1 MASIVQI
8 CNSALNQ
15 LGASSITALT
25 DDSKNARLCN
35 ERYTTIRDA
44 VFRSHPWNCLIK
56 RVQLAQDTATPA
68 WGFTYQY
75 TLPADC
81 LRILGIKDYNSD
93 YKVEGRKLLIDESS
107 VYLIYLAQITDVN
120 ELDVLLRE
128 TISAHLAQDIAY
140 AITANLQ
147 VSKLMAEKYQA
158 KLSEARHTDA
168 GEGYNT
174 NPELAPTDQII
185 TEDFLNSR
193 Y

>member
-1 MASIVQI
+1 MASVVQI

-25 DDSKNARLCN
+25 ENSKNARICN
-35 ERYTTIRDA
+35 ERYETIRDA
-44 VFRSHPWNCLIK
+44 VYRSHPWNCLVK
-56 RVQLAQDTATPA
+56 RVQLAQDSDTPA
-68 WGFTYQY
+68 WGFDYQY

-93 YKVEGRKLLIDESS
+93 YKVEGRKLLISESE

-147 VSKLMAEKYQA
+147 VANLMAEKYQA
-158 KLSEARHTDA
+158 KLSEARHADSS
-168 GEGYNT
+168 EGYNT

>member
-1 MASIVQI
+1 MASVIQI

-25 DDSKNARLCN
+25 ENSKNARLCN
-35 ERYTTIRDA
+35 ERYETIRDA

-56 RVQLAQDTATPA
+56 RVQLAKDTDTPA
-68 WGFTYQY
+68 WGFSFQY

-81 LRILGIKDYNSD
+81 LRVLQIKDYNLD
-93 YKVEGRKLLIDESS
+93 YKIEGRKLLINESE
-107 VYLIYLAQITDVN
+107 VYLIYSAQITDVN

-128 TISAHLAQDIAY
+128 TISAGLASDVAY
-140 AITANLQ
+140 NITSNLQ

-158 KLSEARHTDA
+158 KLSEARHTDSS
-168 GEGYNT
+168 EGYNT
-174 NPELAPTDQII
+174 DPTKGNTDQILS
-185 TEDFLNSR
+185 EDFINSR

>member
-35 ERYTTIRDA
+35 ERYTTVRDA
-44 VFRSHPWNCLIK
+44 VFRAHPWNCLVK

-168 GEGYNT
+168 SEGYNT
-174 NPELAPTDQII
+174 NPELAPTEQII

>member
-35 ERYTTIRDA
+35 ERYTTVRDA
-44 VFRSHPWNCLIK
+44 VFRAHPWNCLVK

-147 VSKLMAEKYQA
+147 VSKLMAEKYQS

>member
-1 MASIVQI
+1 MASVVQI

-44 VFRSHPWNCLIK
+44 VFRAHPWNCLIK
-56 RVQLAQDTATPA
+56 RVQLAQDSDTPA
-68 WGFTYQY
+68 WGFDYQY

-93 YKVEGRKLLIDESS
+93 YKIEGRKLLISESE

-147 VSKLMAEKYQA
+147 VANLMAEKYQA
-158 KLSEARHTDA
+158 KLSEARHADSS
-168 GEGYNT
+168 EGYNT

>member
-1 MASIVQI
+1 MASVVQI

-44 VFRSHPWNCLIK
+44 VFRAHPWNCLIK
-56 RVQLAQDTATPA
+56 RVQLAQDSDTPA
-68 WGFTYQY
+68 WGFDYQY

-93 YKVEGRKLLIDESS
+93 YKVEGRKLLISESS

-147 VSKLMAEKYQA
+147 VSRLMAEKYQA
-158 KLSEARHTDA
+158 KLSEARHADSS
-168 GEGYNT
+168 EGYNT

>member
-1 MASIVQI
+1 MASVVQI

-44 VFRSHPWNCLIK
+44 VFRAHPMNCLIK
-56 RVQLAQDTATPA
+56 RVQLAQDSDTPA
-68 WGFTYQY
+68 WGFDYQY

-81 LRILGIKDYNSD
+81 LRILGIKDYNAD
-93 YKVEGRKLLIDESS
+93 YKVEGRKLLISESE

-147 VSKLMAEKYQA
+147 VANLMAEKYQA
-158 KLSEARHTDA
+158 KLSEARHADSS
-168 GEGYNT
+168 EGYNT